1 MTITDKTV
9 GLWYL
14 QTTPKQDW
22 VGTLTEVEPDK
33 EYELIY
39 RFRYYKDDKA
49 WDSADE
55 KSWYK
60 ATITGHDKDY
70 CIESVRTMINIL
82 AAAAQS
88 EKPVEFLNTNGAE
101 DLMNRFMA
109 APFVSAKT
117 IPVEQA

>member
-1 MTITDKTV
+1 MSMTITDKTV

-39 RFRYYKDDKA
+39 RFRYYKDNKA
-49 WDSADE
+49 WEYSA
-55 KSWYK
+55 
-60 ATITGHDKDY
+60 TVTGHDKQY
-70 CIESVRTMINIL
+70 CIESVRTMIHVL
-82 AAAAQS
+82 ATAAQS
-88 EKPVEFLNTNGAE
+88 QEKPVEFLNTNGAE

-117 IPVEQA
+117 IPVGQA